1 MKEKKRKPN
10 HPGVILDE
18 LYIKPLELNLNEF
31 SEALGISRN
40 ALFKIRT
47 ARAGISPKIAL
58 RLAEAFETTP
68 NLWLNLQQ
76 KYDIWVEENEKG
88 HQPIPPIY
96 RPSTQRSRFRY
107 QATTYAMTKKRP
119 KKAD

>member
-1 MKEKKRKPN
+1 MTQKRKPN

-18 LYIKPLELNLNEF
+18 LYIKPLDLNLNEF
-31 SEALGISRN
+31 ADMLGISRN

-47 ARAGISPKIAL
+47 AKASISPRIAV

-76 KYDIWVEENEKG
+76 KYDIWVEENEKE
-88 HQPIPPIY
+88 HLPIKPIV
-96 RPSTQRSRFRY
+96 RKHHHTSLRR
-107 QATTYAMTKKRP
+107 KKLGRLN
-119 KKAD
+119 KI

>member
-1 MKEKKRKPN
+1 MNKSKRKPN
-10 HPGVILDE
+10 HPGTILDE

-31 SEALGISRN
+31 AETLGISRN

-47 ARAGISPKIAL
+47 AQSSISPKVAV

-76 KYDIWVEENEKG
+76 KYDIWIEENERK
-88 HQPIPPIY
+88 HRPIKPI
-96 RPSTQRSRFRY
+96 SRFR
-107 QATTYAMTKKRP
+107 RP
-119 KKAD
+119 LRGSSNRLCTSH